1 VVNRDEPGL
10 CALVPAGTSTVGF
23 GLDAPPPGHFGVLD
37 SGGRPHLAF
46 GREPLLA
53 IDELGIT
60 GRHNVANAL
69 AALALVHAAG
79 VAFDAPLRALRDFRG
94 LPHRMQ
100 VVARGAGITWIDDS
114 KATNVAAAVT
124 CIGSV
129 SGPLALIAGGDGK
142 GQDFAGLAAALRG
155 REAVALLIGKDRE
168 TLARELRAVCA
179 VELCESLPAAVRRAR
194 ALAAPGWTVLLAPA
208 CSSLDMFRSYEER
221 GDVFAR
227 AAREALS

>member
-1 VVNRDEPGL
+1 MTLVLPAPVSPTR
-10 CALVPAGTSTVGF
+10 ARVVPAGTSTVGF

-100 VVARGAGITWIDDS
+100 VVARGAGITWIDDYPQDKIDQFIRAS
-114 KATNVAAAVT
+114 PSHEIVDGNIVGLGQLLSEKAGFGVGVN
-124 CIGSV
+124 
-129 SGPLALIAGGDGK
+129 
-142 GQDFAGLAAALRG
+142 
-155 REAVALLIGKDRE
+155 
-168 TLARELRAVCA
+168 
-179 VELCESLPAAVRRAR
+179 
-194 ALAAPGWTVLLAPA
+194 
-208 CSSLDMFRSYEER
+208 M
-221 GDVFAR
+221 
-227 AAREALS
+227 